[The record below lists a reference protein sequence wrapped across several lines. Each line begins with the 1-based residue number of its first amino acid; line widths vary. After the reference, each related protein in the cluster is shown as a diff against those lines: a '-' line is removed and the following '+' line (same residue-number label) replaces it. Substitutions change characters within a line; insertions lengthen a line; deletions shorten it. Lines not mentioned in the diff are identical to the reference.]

1 LLVNIGETPS
11 SVMWDGRSVISRP
24 EIRHVRPEDMLPWLK
39 SLRTGLLDDPD
50 GLTEAGQRYWTKVW
64 QPERIRG
71 AYDGGRCVGTLR
83 TFATPLSVP
92 FGAGNCADIPIDA
105 LTQVSVAA
113 THRRRGVLRGMLTA
127 SLQDAKDRGEL
138 ASLLRAAEWPIY
150 GRFGYWPATFGSD
163 YTIRS
168 GSGFAISTT
177 ENPIEI
183 VQVEPAE
190 LFEAAVAV
198 HAIIRRQR
206 AGHIDRSEAYWER
219 WLGINGMKLSGP
231 REPVC
236 VLARDPAGQP
246 VGYATWRANEGDWF
260 HDPQQA
266 QARVGDVLA
275 TSPDAYRALW
285 HYLLNIDLVRVLK
298 LDAYPVDEPLQW
310 LLPDGRAARCTW
322 TGDNDWLRLLDVPA
336 ALSARRYDR
345 TDRLVLDVV
354 DPDGGWAQGKVV
366 LDGGPEHAE
375 CGPSTRSADLTLSQR
390 ALAAIYLGGNTVRS
404 QQLAGL
410 VDEHTVG
417 AAARLS
423 AMFRTEQAPWN
434 ATPF

>member
-1 LLVNIGETPS
+1 MTNQ
-11 SVMWDGRSVISRP
+11 P
-24 EIRHVRPEDMLPWLK
+24 EIRHVQAEDMLSWLK
-39 SLRTGLLDDPD
+39 SLRTGLLDDPG
-50 GLTEAGQRYWTKVW
+50 GLTEGGQRYWTKVW

-92 FGAGNCADIPIDA
+92 FGAAGCVDIPIDA

-113 THRRRGVLRGMLTA
+113 THRRRGTLRAMLSA

-150 GRFGYWPATFGSD
+150 GRFGYWPATFGSN
-163 YTIRS
+163 YSIRS
-168 GSGFAISTT
+168 GGGLAAPAT

-183 VQVEPAE
+183 VQVEPSE
-190 LFEAAVAV
+190 LLEPAVAV
-198 HAIIRRQR
+198 HAVIRSQR
-206 AGHIDRSEAYWER
+206 AGHIDRSEAYWQR
-219 WLGINGMKLSGP
+219 WLGLDGMQAAGT
-231 REPVC
+231 REAVC
-236 VLARDPAGQP
+236 VIARDPSGRP
-246 VGYATWRANEGDWF
+246 VGYATWGANEGDWF
-260 HDPQQA
+260 HDPEQA
-266 QARVGDVLA
+266 EAQVGDVLA

-298 LDAYPVDEPLQW
+298 LEAYPVDEPLEW
-310 LLPDGRAARCTW
+310 LLPDGRAARRTW

-345 TDRLVLDVV
+345 TDRLILEVL
-354 DPDGGWAQGKVV
+354 DPDGGWAQGTVV
-366 LDGGPEHAE
+366 LDGGPGHAE
-375 CGPSTRSADLTLSQR
+375 CLPSGESADLTLSQR

-410 VDEHTVG
+410 VDEHTAG